1 MENVNVENGIQ
12 ETEVTLM
19 MLEPMKWHEF
29 RLSHQFFPSD
39 DKGFFHKMLR
49 FIGD

>member
-1 MENVNVENGIQ
+1 
-12 ETEVTLM
+12 M

-29 RLSHQFFPSD
+29 RLSHQFFPSG

-49 FIGD
+49 FIKVEAKHSKV